1 MNKRKKPLM
10 PKVEIRGEG
19 LGVPSANEIEIR
31 AREIAV
37 IDGRTAVTDEDREEA
52 TAEFQNR
59 ALPDAL
65 TEDADNA
72 PSMSRDPSEPL
83 SDRGRQTRERGG
95 EDEETAVEKLTL
107 EGVEEA
113 QHEQMVESRKTVDE
127 PSRSRMR
134 SDE

>member
-1 MNKRKKPLM
+1 MNKSKKPLM

-19 LGVPSANEIEIR
+19 LGVPSADEIEVR
-31 AREIAV
+31 AREIAL
-37 IDGRTAVTDEDREEA
+37 IDGRTAVTEEDREEA

-59 ALPDAL
+59 ALPDAVS
-65 TEDADNA
+65 EDADNA
-72 PSMSRDPSEPL
+72 PAMSRDPSEPR
-83 SDRGRQTRERGG
+83 SDRGRQRPERGA

-127 PSRSRMR
+127 PSRSHVR